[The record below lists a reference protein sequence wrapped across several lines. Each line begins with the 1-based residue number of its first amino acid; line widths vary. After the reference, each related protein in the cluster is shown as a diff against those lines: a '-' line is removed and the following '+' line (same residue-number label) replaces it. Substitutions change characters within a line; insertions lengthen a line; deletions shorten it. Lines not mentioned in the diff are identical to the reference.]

1 MVVAQKTNTARP
13 RKPYTYPEETAVQ
26 LQRELRNTPKSAA
39 YEPMETGAQ
48 LRTEQLRTTTAAEK
62 AMYQMG

>member
-13 RKPYTYPEETAVQ
+13 RKPYTYPEETA
-26 LQRELRNTPKSAA
+26 
-39 YEPMETGAQ
+39 AQ

-62 AMYQMG
+62 VLYQMG